1 MDREIRTTRI
11 VLRPITIADLD
22 ELHRVWTDPEMR
34 RYIWDGVAISRDDA
48 AQLIAR
54 STDYF
59 EELGFGL
66 WATRFAGEADIIG
79 FCGFWYFRDPPELE
93 LIYGLLPLYWGKGLA
108 TESARAMIEYG
119 FEILSF
125 ESIVATTDAANLAS
139 TGVMERAGMT
149 FIKRAAIGGIDT
161 ACYAISR
168 FSFDRAKMTRRNL
181 GARGKADR

>member
-34 RYIWDGVAISRDDA
+34 RFIWDGVAISRDDA

-59 EELGFGL
+59 EVLGFGL

-93 LIYGLLPLYWGKGLA
+93 LIYGLLPLYWGKGMA
-108 TESARAMIEYG
+108 TEAVRAIIRFG
-119 FEILSF
+119 FDQLSLQW
-125 ESIVATTDAANLAS
+125 IVGSTDAVNAAS
-139 TGVMERAGMT
+139 CRVMERAGMR
-149 FIKRAAIGGIDT
+149 FADRAIAHGIDT
-161 ACYAISR
+161 IYYKVSR
-168 FSFDRAKMTRRNL
+168 REFEKT
-181 GARGKADR
+181 G